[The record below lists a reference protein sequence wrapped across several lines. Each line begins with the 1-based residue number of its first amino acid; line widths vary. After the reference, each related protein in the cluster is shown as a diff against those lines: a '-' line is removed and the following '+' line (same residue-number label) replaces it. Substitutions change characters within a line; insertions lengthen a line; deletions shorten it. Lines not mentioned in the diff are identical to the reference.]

1 MRLNQLVSADSAH
14 GRTRSEA
21 KVTKT
26 NKPSKIAVFCLSGD
40 SHNKLLFVFQ
50 KFLQHRALFTTI
62 FNCVFEVSK
71 VWLIFFSSALLKI
84 NGCSR
89 KNKNSVNFQIPVLL
103 MWPAQSM
110 ELTVWKFAD
119 LATKTSVVCC
129 KELINTP
136 KECTESGIT
145 LKQSLIF
152 SRHLFVENEFSCF
165 FVTCARP

>member
-1 MRLNQLVSADSAH
+1 MFCNINLCLSLHCPQNYFIFPPTPVIMRLNQLVSAGSAH

-21 KVTKT
+21 KVTKI

-103 MWPAQSM
+103 M
-110 ELTVWKFAD
+110 
-119 LATKTSVVCC
+119 
-129 KELINTP
+129 
-136 KECTESGIT
+136 
-145 LKQSLIF
+145 
-152 SRHLFVENEFSCF
+152 
-165 FVTCARP
+165 